1 MKSGKQNIFL
11 CFVLL
16 LLFAG
21 ITFYLNFISKKEQNY
36 VNATKQ
42 FCETLQ
48 KKEKLLNSLL
58 DKVILNLK
66 DTNKNKPLISDFGF
80 YQKIYKENEVAVV
93 VSQHDSTLFWS
104 TNTIPI
110 EDIVADSLFISE
122 IFHLS
127 NGWYEVRERKV
138 NNYLVRGAILIK
150 REYNYQNDYLKTEF
164 QKDFSLPYNCEIQS
178 VEGEYNIFSSE
189 GYLLGSL
196 LFKKSTSS
204 SDGTNHLLFICFIL
218 AYIFLISFM
227 ILILKSIS
235 ERFKY
240 NKVFSVFLICLL
252 IIGLRY
258 LLFNFNIPTSIYSL
272 DVFGP
277 KYYAYSELLPSLG
290 DLLLNIITVFIIGIL
305 LFRTTRLQKDVKRNI
320 AVPARIAIAV
330 LIFLFIYAVYL
341 FTFHLI
347 RGLIVNSSLS
357 FDLNNIFGLDF
368 YSIIGFLEV
377 AFALLSFFVIAFVL
391 AEAAFVLNQKKS
403 REYFIALAI
412 DIVCLGLINLYA
424 AQIGWFYYIILMVLL
439 AAIGFYLKQ
448 DNRKFTIQSIIL
460 YIILFALFSTYCF
473 YEYNT
478 HKEREKRKLLA
489 SQLAIEQDPIA
500 EYLFEGVEKKII
512 SDTLIRREVSAE
524 DVDESFI
531 EKQIRPDYL
540 NGYFSRFNFKITVC
554 SPGQILL
561 IKPDNSKSN
570 CDSFFLAMAH
580 NSGTAT
586 MNPDLFILNNGS
598 EKNSYIA
605 KIPFYRNKGDSI
617 PYANM
622 YLELWSKFVPK
633 ELGYPELLID
643 KDIKINR
650 DLYNYS
656 YAKYSNNQLVL
667 QYGKYYYSI
676 NPNTYN
682 QTDSEFSF
690 FEKDNYD
697 HLLYRIDA
705 KTCLMISK
713 KSENLLDIIAPFSY
727 IFVFYFLCVLMI
739 LFILN
744 FPLKMKEIN
753 LNFKARV
760 QVSVVSIL
768 VFSFITIGIS
778 TLYYIVNLYDKKNNE
793 EISEKVHSVQ
803 IEVENRLGDAQN
815 ISPDMKDYI
824 SDLLNNF
831 SNVFFTDINIYTPN
845 GMLVA
850 SSSPQVFDEG
860 LISKKMDA
868 KAFSELSLNK
878 HTLYI
883 HDENIG
889 DMKYLSAYVP
899 FRNNNNQL
907 AGYINLPYFAK
918 QSELKK
924 EISTFL
930 ITFINI
936 NVILTAIAI
945 IIALLVSNYITRPM
959 KFIKD
964 KLSQIKL
971 GRKNEKI
978 EWVRNDEIGGLISEY
993 NRMIDELAES
1003 AELLARSER
1012 ESAWREM
1019 AKQVAHEI
1027 KNPLTPMK
1035 LSIQHLQRS
1044 WEDKA
1049 PDWNERLNRFTRTMI
1064 EQIESLNKIA
1074 AEFSDFAKMPKAK
1087 NENVDIAEILENAV
1101 DLFQDNKLQIN
1112 IENTCKEPLI
1122 INADKT
1128 QVLRIFNNLIKNA
1141 AQAINDV
1148 DKGKIDIRLSST
1160 ETSFLVR
1167 ISDNGVGIPAEQK
1180 DKIFSPNFTTKT
1192 GGMGL
1197 GLAMVKNIVESYQ
1210 GKIWFESEQG
1220 SGTTFFVEFPAMY

>member
-1 MKSGKQNIFL
+1 MKSGKRNIFL

-16 LLFAG
+16 ILFAG
-21 ITFYLNFISKKEQNY
+21 ITFSLNLRSKKELNY
-36 VNATKQ
+36 ANNTKQ
-42 FCETLQ
+42 FCETLHG
-48 KKEKLLNSLL
+48 KEKLLNSLL
-58 DKVILNLK
+58 DKIIINLK
-66 DTNKNKPLISDFGF
+66 NTTSKRVLISDFGS
-80 YQKIYKENEVAVV
+80 YQKAYKESEIAVV

-104 TNTIPI
+104 TNTIPV
-110 EDIVADSLFISE
+110 EDIVLDSLFISE

-127 NGWYEVRERKV
+127 NGWYEVRERKYDD
-138 NNYLVRGAILIK
+138 YLVRGAILIK

-164 QKDFSLPYNCEIQS
+164 QKDFSLPDNCEIQL
-178 VEGEYNIFSSE
+178 VEGEHNIFSSE

-196 LFKKSTSS
+196 LFKKNTTLPDSA
-204 SDGTNHLLFICFIL
+204 NHLLFISFIL
-218 AYIFLISFM
+218 TYIFFISF
-227 ILILKSIS
+227 LILLLESIYTKFNFNRVIFIS
-235 ERFKY
+235 
-240 NKVFSVFLICLL
+240 LICLL
-252 IIGLRY
+252 ILGLRSF
-258 LLFNFNIPTSIYSL
+258 LFSFNIPAAIYSL
-272 DVFGP
+272 DIFGP
-277 KYYAYSELLPSLG
+277 KYYAYSEFLPSLG
-290 DLLLNIITVFIIGIL
+290 DMLLNLITIFIVGIL
-305 LFRTTRLQKDVKRNI
+305 LFRSLHKERRIKRNI
-320 AVPARIAIAV
+320 AVPFRIAIAV
-330 LIFLFIYAVYL
+330 ILFFTIGVVYL
-341 FTFHLI
+341 FTYYLI

-368 YSIIGFLEV
+368 YSVIGFLTV
-377 AFALLSFFVIAFVL
+377 AFALLSFFLMAYIL
-391 AEAAFVLNQKKS
+391 AETAFNLNSKKL
-403 REYFIALAI
+403 REYYISLVI
-412 DIVCLGLINLYA
+412 SIVILGLVNLFSN
-424 AQIGWFYYIILMVLL
+424 QLSWFYFAIFILLL
-439 AAIGFYLKQ
+439 VAIGFYLKK
-448 DNRKFTIQSIIL
+448 DNGKFTIQPIIL

-473 YEYNT
+473 YENNT
-478 HKEREKRKLLA
+478 YKEREKRKLLA
-489 SQLAIEQDPIA
+489 SQLAVEQDPIA

-524 DVDESFI
+524 DADESI
-531 EKQIRPDYL
+531 ITKQIKPDYL
-540 NGYFSRFNFKITVC
+540 NGYFSRYNFQITVC
-554 SPGQILL
+554 SPKQIL
-561 IKPDNSKSN
+561 INKSDNTKSN
-570 CDSFFLAMAH
+570 CDSFFLAMVH
-580 NSGTAT
+580 NLGTAT

-605 KIPFYRNKGDSI
+605 RLPFYKNEGDSI

-622 YLELWSKFVPK
+622 YLEFGSKFAPK
-633 ELGYPELLID
+633 EPGYPELLIN
-643 KDIKINR
+643 KDIKINK

-656 YAKYSNNQLVL
+656 YAKYSNNLLIL
-667 QYGKYYYSI
+667 QSGKYYYSI
-676 NPNTYN
+676 NSNIYN
-682 QTDSEFSF
+682 HTDGEFSF

-697 HLLYRIDA
+697 HLFYRIDA
-705 KTCLMISK
+705 KSCLILSK
-713 KSENLLDIIAPFSY
+713 KSEDLLDIIAPFSY
-727 IFVFYFLCVLMI
+727 IFVFYFLCALTI

-744 FPLKMKEIN
+744 FPLRMKEIN

-778 TLYYIVNLYDKKNNE
+778 TLYYIVGLYDKKNNDD
-793 EISEKVHSVQ
+793 ISEKVHSVQ
-803 IEVENRLGDAQN
+803 VEVENNLGDAPG
-815 ISPDMKDYI
+815 ITPEMKDYV
-824 SDLLNNF
+824 SDILNKDSYIF
-831 SNVFFTDINIYTPN
+831 STDINIYTP
-845 GMLVA
+845 GGILVA
-850 SSSPQVFDEG
+850 SSRPQVFDEG
-860 LISKKMDA
+860 MISRKMDA
-868 KAFSELSLNK
+868 KAFSELSLSK

-889 DMKYLSAYVP
+889 NMKYLSAYVP

-978 EWVRNDEIGGLISEY
+978 EWTRNDEIGGLINEY

-1049 PDWNERLNRFTRTMI
+1049 PDWNERLSRFTRTMI

-1101 DLFQDNKLQIN
+1101 ELFQDNKLQIN
-1112 IENTCKEPLI
+1112 IQNTCNEPLI

-1148 DKGKIDIRLSST
+1148 EKGKIDIRLSST

-1167 ISDNGVGIPAEQK
+1167 ISDNGIGITDEQK

-1210 GKIWFESEQG
+1210 GKIWFESEQS
-1220 SGTTFFVEFPAMY
+1220 SGTTFFVEFPVLY